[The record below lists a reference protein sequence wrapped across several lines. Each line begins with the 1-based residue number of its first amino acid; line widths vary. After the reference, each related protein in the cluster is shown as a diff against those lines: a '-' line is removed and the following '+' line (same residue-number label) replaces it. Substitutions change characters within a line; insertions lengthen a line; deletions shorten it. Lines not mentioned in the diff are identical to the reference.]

1 MDFNS
6 VSMQGNLEE
15 LELIWQSNEE
25 SFYKGFIK
33 IVRYGSGVTD
43 SLPITVSGNLL
54 KDVDVTSPVV
64 IKGQLRSKDSI
75 KDDKLKVDLY
85 IYIKEIENIKNSFEF
100 KNLIEIDGYVCKK
113 PNMRTTPS
121 GKQVTDLLI
130 ACNYGKDKTA
140 YIPTIAWGKIAR
152 NSSKFKIGDY
162 IHIKG
167 RFQSRSYTKTIDEIS
182 YEKTAYELSINQI
195 E

>member
-1 MDFNS
+1 MDFNN
-6 VSMQGNLEE
+6 VLMQGNLDE
-15 LELIWQSNEE
+15 LVLIWQGEEE
-25 SFYKGFIK
+25 SFYKGLIK
-33 IVRYGSGVTD
+33 IVRYGSGVID
-43 SLPITVSGNLL
+43 SLPITISGNLL
-54 KDVDVTSPVV
+54 KEIDIKSPVS

-85 IYIKEIENIKNSFEF
+85 IYVKEIENINNSFEF
-100 KNLIEIDGYVCKK
+100 KNYIEIDGYVCKK

-140 YIPTIAWGKIAR
+140 YIPSIAWGKIAR

-162 IHIKG
+162 IHI
-167 RFQSRSYTKTIDEIS
+167 
-182 YEKTAYELSINQI
+182 
-195 E
+195 